1 MFIEAIKHTDGR
13 AALRMLG
20 KFSGKGELRE
30 IEFAFRKKSV
40 TVNSGL
46 LAEEKEIHLETGRDP
61 ETGEGFYV
69 NGQGELLMEHI
80 KRCADGKKI
89 ICQDEAIAS
98 FANIFKPNELS
109 LAK

>member
-1 MFIEAIKHTDGR
+1 MFIEAIKHNDGR
-13 AALRMLG
+13 AVLRMLG
-20 KFSGKGELRE
+20 QFSGKGELRE

-69 NGQGELLMEHI
+69 NGQGEILMEHI
-80 KRCADGKKI
+80 KRCAGRKKI
-89 ICQDEAIAS
+89 ICHDLRITE
-98 FANIFKPNELS
+98 FAHIFKDREKVP
-109 LAK
+109 AK